1 MQAWLIAIEQ
11 SDATR
16 ILQTVPGLYPV
27 VSALHLLGISL
38 LIGPILIVDWALMRG
53 RSGPWD
59 RLQRIAAAGFALAVI
74 SGGALFTVQA
84 TKYAWNPAFLG
95 KLALIA
101 LAGVNLLAYRWIGR
115 EQPRGFAF
123 CSLIIWLA
131 ALLSG
136 RFIAFL

>member
-1 MQAWLIAIEQ
+1 VHAWLLAVEQ
-11 SDATR
+11 SGATR
-16 ILQTVPGLYPV
+16 LLQTIPGLYPII
-27 VSALHLLGISL
+27 SALHLLGISL

-53 RSGPWD
+53 RNTPWD
-59 RLQRIAAAGFALAVI
+59 GLQKVAAAGFALAAAT
-74 SGGALFTVQA
+74 GLALFTVQA

-101 LAGVNLLAYRWIGR
+101 LAGLNLLAYRSLGR
-115 EQPRGFAF
+115 NRPRGFAL
-123 CSLIIWLA
+123 CSLTIWMG

>member
-1 MQAWLIAIEQ
+1 VQAWLLAIEQ
-11 SDATR
+11 SGATR
-16 ILQTVPGLYPV
+16 LLQTIPGLYPI

-38 LIGPILIVDWALMRG
+38 LIGPILIVDWALLRG
-53 RSGPWD
+53 RSSPWEG
-59 RLQRIAAAGFALAVI
+59 LQRIAAAGFALAVVT
-74 SGGALFTVQA
+74 GMALFTVQA

-101 LAGVNLLAYRWIGR
+101 LAGANLLAYRWLGR
-115 EQPRGFAF
+115 DRPRGFAL
-123 CSLIIWLA
+123 CSLTIWLA